1 MVGLNA
7 KDKSWKEQC
16 VSAICS
22 MGSGRIS
29 NGRSNWNRKQI
40 NYDLVN
46 SILNEA
52 DFNYILNPYGV
63 KEKIGN
69 QPAKLRNINLIVN
82 KLNLLKGEE
91 IQRPFQFQVIATNGN
106 AINEKENQKRD
117 MLLQALQASLAQ
129 ELGISQE
136 PTIDPQTG
144 EEIPPK
150 TFAEVEQYARYNL
163 KDIREQWGND
173 LLQYLKHEE
182 QIELKFNEGWE
193 HGLVTAEEIYYI
205 GITNGQPRLR
215 VCNPLNCEFDRNPG
229 NPNIEDG
236 DWFKEDRW
244 MTKGQIL
251 DEFGA
256 YLTVEQIEKLD
267 RGNLAQGLTNQM
279 FPGFAYTESDIAGYE
294 KGNFAN
300 RSKSSSTHFLV
311 SHVVW
316 KSMKEVGFLSYPDEN
331 GVMQEGVVDETFT
344 LTKEMKR
351 MGWTIE
357 WRWMS
362 DVWHGTRIAQD
373 VFVQIEPVPNQIRS
387 MDTPSEVKLPYVG
400 RVYNSTNSAQT
411 SFVDMIKPHQYLYI
425 IVWFRL
431 EAELAK
437 AKGRKMVMDIA
448 QIPRS
453 EGIDLDKW
461 MYFFDNVGIAF
472 INSFEEGK
480 DKFQGQVSQFN
491 QFQSIDMGLSQ
502 AVGQYI
508 GILSKIEQTI
518 DKIVGITP
526 QREGSTHQNE
536 TVGGIERAV
545 SNSSLITEPWFYIHN
560 EIKRKVLT
568 QLLECAKMA
577 YPKTKKIHMITDD
590 AQNLSMSIDMDK
602 FADSDYGVF
611 VTNSSREHM
620 ILQKLEGLATQ
631 AVASGAAALSDIVKM
646 YRAKSV
652 AEFSKLLE
660 ASEEKRDAMAQQQ
673 QQVQQQMQQEMLAAQ
688 DAREDKRMAFD
699 SNENRLDRE
708 AKIREAV
715 IKATSFDTDTG
726 ESGELEAV
734 KYGELA
740 LKQMDVA
747 QKHSHEAQK
756 LSTEISEKAKDR
768 ALKEKE
774 IASKEK
780 IESLKAKTALK
791 NKVVGQK

>member
-1 MVGLNA
+1 MVPFKE
-7 KDKSWKEQC
+7 KDRSWKEQC
-16 VSAICS
+16 VQAICS

-46 SILNEA
+46 SILNES
-52 DFNYILNPYGV
+52 DFSYVLNPYGV
-63 KEKIGN
+63 KDKVGN

-91 IQRPFQFQVIATNGN
+91 IQRPFQFQVVATNGN

-117 MLLQALQASLAQ
+117 LLMQTLQAAIAQ
-129 ELGISQE
+129 ELGVSQE
-136 PTIDPQTG
+136 PTTDPQTG
-144 EEIPPK
+144 EQIPPK
-150 TFAEVEQYARYNL
+150 TFAEVEQYSKYNL

-173 LLQYLKHEE
+173 ILQYLIHEE
-182 QIELKFNEGWE
+182 QLELKFNEGWE
-193 HGLVTAEEIYYI
+193 HGLVTAEEIYYV
-205 GITNGQPRLR
+205 GITNGQPRMR

-251 DEFGA
+251 DEFGE
-256 YLTVEQIEKLD
+256 YLSSEAIEKLD

-279 FPGFAYTESDIAGYE
+279 FPGFAYTESDIAGFE

-316 KSMKEVGFLSYPDEN
+316 KSMKEIGFLKYTDEN
-331 GVMQEGVVDETFT
+331 GKPQEGIVGEDFT
-344 LTKEMKR
+344 LTREMKAL
-351 MGWTIE
+351 GYSVE
-357 WRWMS
+357 WRWIS

-373 VFVQIEPVPNQIRS
+373 VFVQIEQVPNQIRS

-411 SFVDMIKPHQYLYI
+411 SLVDLIKPHQYLYI

-437 AKGRKMVMDIA
+437 AKGKKMVMDVA

-461 MYFFDNVGIAF
+461 MYYFDNVGIAF

-491 QFQSIDMGLSQ
+491 QFQAFDMGLSQ

-508 GILSKIEQTI
+508 GILGKIEQTI
-518 DKIVGITP
+518 DKMVGITP
-526 QREGSTHQNE
+526 QREGQVHQSE
-536 TVGGIERAV
+536 TVGGVERSV
-545 SNSSLITEPWFYIHN
+545 QGSSLITEPWFYIHN
-560 EIKRKVLT
+560 EIKRKALT
-568 QLLECAKMA
+568 QLLECAKFA
-577 YPKTKKIHMITDD
+577 YPSTKKIHQITDD
-590 AQNLSMSIDMDK
+590 AQRMSITIDMDK

-611 VTNSSREHM
+611 VTNSSKEHM
-620 ILQKLEGLATQ
+620 ILQKLEAIASQ
-631 AVASGAAALSDIVKM
+631 ALSTGAAVLSDVVKM
-646 YRAKSV
+646 YKAKSV

-660 ASEEKRDAMAQQQ
+660 ASEEKRNLQNQQ
-673 QQVQQQMQQEMLAAQ
+673 QQVAQQEMQKELLAAQ
-688 DAREDKRMAFD
+688 DAREDKKMAFE

-708 AKIREAV
+708 ADIYKATIS
-715 IKATSFDTDTG
+715 ATSFDTDTQA
-726 ESGELEAV
+726 SGQVEAMA
-734 KYGELA
+734 YSELA
-740 LKQMDVA
+740 LKQMDISA
-747 QKHSHEAQK
+747 KNAHANAK
-756 LSTEISEKAKDR
+756 LNIEVSEKAKDR

-780 IESLKAKTALK
+780 IEKEKARVAMK
-791 NKVVGQK
+791 NKVVGER